1 MLARRRGARRA
12 PGRWARPAARAAA
25 GALLLA
31 ALAGCSGGGA
41 AAPADAAGLLAG
53 KNLVLVSIDTLRA
66 DRLGSYGAAGAGTPR
81 LDALAREGVRFADV
95 YAPVPLTLPSH
106 ATMFTGRYPFA
117 SGVRVNG
124 IHRLAD
130 DETTLA
136 ELFGR
141 RGYATSATVSA
152 YVVTRRFGLAQGFDA
167 YEDSLGMDNLFR
179 YFSEVPADETR
190 RRFGRWLD
198 GRSAAKPFFAWVHF
212 YDPHA
217 PYQPPPPFDRSHAAD
232 LYQGEIAFVDRE
244 IGHLL
249 DDLAARGLGDD
260 TVVIVTSDHG
270 EAFGEHGEE
279 GHGLLA
285 YDETLKVPLIVR
297 APGVV
302 AGGRVVEERVSLY
315 DLFPTV
321 VELFALDADVSE
333 LPGRSLAAT
342 LAGGPAPPAGEVY
355 FETLAGMTGKGWAPL
370 TGVIAAGGAE
380 KLISVPQPELYDLAA
395 DPGERHNLIDER
407 RRRFH
412 ELSARL
418 EEMTAAAGDPA
429 AAAERELSDEDRR
442 HLAAL
447 GYLSGPA
454 LRTDTGI
461 DPKRGIA
468 IEADLRE
475 ARKAAEA
482 GRPDEAARLLAAL
495 RAAHPDVDMGE
506 LYEVEHLVARLRG
519 DRQAAR
525 RALATGV
532 ERFPDLESLRL
543 RYATWLWEAGDPEAA
558 EAQATILLTLH
569 PNEPAAHSLL
579 GLVDEGRGR
588 TGEALAHYRDAL
600 ALEPT
605 SVPLRAKVAE
615 TLMRAGDHAGAR
627 GLYDELLAEGALDDA
642 PEHLYKSAM
651 LDVALGRLER
661 AESTFRQALAVE
673 PGGVHY
679 LSFALVLLRQG
690 KQAEAAD
697 YLRRSLAADR
707 LPLDP
712 TQRALADQA
721 LRQLGSS

>member
-1 MLARRRGARRA
+1 VPARRLRRTAGALA
-12 PGRWARPAARAAA
+12 GA
-25 GALLLA
+25 GALLA
-31 ALAGCSGGGA
+31 VLAGCPDGGGA
-41 AAPADAAGLLAG
+41 AAPADVAGLLAG
-53 KNLVLVSIDTLRA
+53 KNLLFVSIDTLRA
-66 DRLGSYGAAGAGTPR
+66 DRLGAYGAAGAGTPR
-81 LDALAREGVRFADV
+81 LDALARDGVRFANV

-106 ATMFTGRYPFA
+106 ATMFTGRHPFA

-124 IHRLAD
+124 IHRLAG

-198 GRSAAKPFFAWVHF
+198 GRPAGKPFFAWVHF

-217 PYQPPPPFDRSHAAD
+217 PYAPPAPFDRSHAAD

-244 IGHLL
+244 VGRLL
-249 DDLAARGLGDD
+249 DDLAARGLADD
-260 TVVIVTSDHG
+260 TVVVVTSDHG
-270 EAFGEHGEE
+270 EGFGEHGEE

-285 YDETLKVPLIVR
+285 YDETLKVPLVVSAPR
-297 APGVV
+297 ALP
-302 AGGRVVEERVSLY
+302 GGRVVEERVSLY
-315 DLFPTV
+315 DLFPTI
-321 VELFALDADVSE
+321 VELFALGADASA

-355 FETLAGMTGKGWAPL
+355 FESLAGMTGKGWAPL
-370 TGVIAAGGAE
+370 TGVIAAGGAD

-395 DPGERHNLIDER
+395 DPGERRNLLDDR

-418 EEMTAAAGDPA
+418 EELTAGAGEPEAAAR
-429 AAAERELSDEDRR
+429 RELSDEDRR
-442 HLAAL
+442 QLAAL
-447 GYLSGPA
+447 GYLSGPS
-454 LRTDTGI
+454 LRTDAGI

-468 IEADLRE
+468 IEAELRA

-482 GRPDEAARLLAAL
+482 GRPDEAAGLLAAL

-519 DRQAAR
+519 DRPAAR
-525 RALATGV
+525 RALAAGV

-543 RYATWLWEAGDPEAA
+543 RYATWLWEVGDPEAA
-558 EAQATILLTLH
+558 EEQATILLTLH
-569 PNEPAAHSLL
+569 PDEPSAHSLL
-579 GLVDEGRGR
+579 GLADEGRGR
-588 TGEALAHYRDAL
+588 HREALAHYRDAL
-600 ALEPT
+600 TLEPT
-605 SVPLRAKVAE
+605 SVPLRARVAE
-615 TLMRAGDHAGAR
+615 TLMRTGDAAAAR
-627 GLYDELLAEGALDDA
+627 ALYDELLAEGALDESA
-642 PEHLYKSAM
+642 EHLYKSAM
-651 LDVALGRLER
+651 LDVALGRLDH
-661 AESTFRQALAVE
+661 AESTFRRALAVE

-679 LSFALVLLRQG
+679 LSFAMVLLRQG

-697 YLRRSLAADR
+697 YLRQSLAAEE

-721 LRQLGSS
+721 LRQLGGGR